1 MKRRLTL
8 TFDEFGWEA
17 LESEA
22 QREQISVDELI
33 AGAAEYFEADLP
45 SERMPMTVPA
55 FARSPGRGGEQEI
68 DLQLGA
74 RTWKSFREEAA
85 RQGVPLERLLEHA
98 ALYYVAAIHS
108 AGLPADGLVKS
119 RR

>member
-1 MKRRLTL
+1 VKRRLTL

-22 QREQISVDELI
+22 QREQISVDEFI

-68 DLQLGA
+68 GLQLGA

-108 AGLPADGLVKS
+108 AGLPADRLVKS